1 MLVEVIGIK
10 EWMLVEV
17 MGFEERCG
25 YIGRYMDVI
34 DKGFYFY
41 LIIKQTQ
48 LLLANENR
56 LAPPPP
62 QSPPRWFPNRK
73 GMFIISP
80 TKKFPVLQFFF
91 SFSTHKRLTLW
102 TQIAIKQN
110 TGCNL

>member
-41 LIIKQTQ
+41 LIKT
-48 LLLANENR
+48 NHD
-56 LAPPPP
+56 
-62 QSPPRWFPNRK
+62 
-73 GMFIISP
+73 
-80 TKKFPVLQFFF
+80 FF
-91 SFSTHKRLTLW
+91 
-102 TQIAIKQN
+102 
-110 TGCNL
+110 

>member
-41 LIIKQTQ
+41 LIIKQTTT
-48 LLLANENR
+48 
-56 LAPPPP
+56 
-62 QSPPRWFPNRK
+62 S
-73 GMFIISP
+73 S
-80 TKKFPVLQFFF
+80 
-91 SFSTHKRLTLW
+91 
-102 TQIAIKQN
+102 
-110 TGCNL
+110 

>member
-25 YIGRYMDVI
+25 YKGMYMDVI

-48 LLLANENR
+48 LLLAK
-56 LAPPPP
+56 PP
-62 QSPPRWFPNRK
+62 QSPPRWFPNRE
-73 GMFIISP
+73 GMFIICP
-80 TKKFPVLQFFF
+80 T
-91 SFSTHKRLTLW
+91 
-102 TQIAIKQN
+102 
-110 TGCNL
+110 